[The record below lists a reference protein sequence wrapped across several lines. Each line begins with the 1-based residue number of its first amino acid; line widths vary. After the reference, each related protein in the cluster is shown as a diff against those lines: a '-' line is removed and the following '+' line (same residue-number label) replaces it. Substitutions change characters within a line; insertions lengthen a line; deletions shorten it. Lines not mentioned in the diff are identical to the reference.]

1 MGKVTFFYMDG
12 CPYCESAE
20 RAFTELAAE
29 NEAYAAV
36 EIDRIE
42 ENDPRPAGPYFY
54 YYVPTLYVGEEKI
67 YEASPADD
75 YAVIRASVRQA
86 LDAACAAD

>member
-1 MGKVTFFYMDG
+1 MGKLTFFYMDG
-12 CPYCESAE
+12 CPYCEDAK
-20 RAFTELAAE
+20 RALAELAAE

-36 EIDRIE
+36 EIDWIE

-75 YAVIRASVRQA
+75 YAMIRASVKQA